1 MKYKEFAGGT
11 GCFGRFPSRRRYLWA
26 TIMAVTGSA
35 VIWMLL
41 GGGFLLVR
49 TIRRDAQ
56 GREHL
61 YATVAQP
68 GLAHALGKDHDNDQR
83 DNQFR

>member
-1 MKYKEFAGGT
+1 M
-11 GCFGRFPSRRRYLWA
+11 LW
-26 TIMAVTGSA
+26 
-35 VIWMLL
+35 
-41 GGGFLLVR
+41 

-68 GLAHALGKDHDNDQR
+68 ALAYAFGEDQDGPDGRR
-83 DNQFR
+83 DGQPR

>member
-1 MKYKEFAGGT
+1 
-11 GCFGRFPSRRRYLWA
+11 
-26 TIMAVTGSA
+26 MAVTGSA